1 MHNVNILYLI
11 IDVPTD
17 NADDTIVPR
26 CGERVRKKPVTSRA
40 EAVSLCGLIA
50 LFNDDGGCIFFFF
63 LMPGSSSA
71 NLRRGGEDFKTKYSS
86 SRRRHY
92 YVH

>member
-17 NADDTIVPR
+17 NADDAIVPR

-50 LFNDDGGCIFFFF
+50 LFNDDGGCIFFF

-71 NLRRGGEDFKTKYSS
+71 NLRRGEEDFKTKYSS

-92 YVH
+92 YIH

>member
-17 NADDTIVPR
+17 NADDAIVPR

-92 YVH
+92 YIH